1 MEDLIGGGY
10 CLKHTSTICAELEDF
25 IKREEITLHYF
36 AGSSGINAGTLS
48 GILNGNRP
56 IAIGQLDRMTYAMGL
71 PEGSLYDLYIDEFFI
86 PPVSH
91 WRRLRPFMIRCAEL
105 KKCSCIRRISN
116 RLLKDL
122 RQITGIYDTA
132 EILFEKGLYEAAAIL
147 YESVIASER
156 SSHSERLA
164 ISYYRLFQIFQND
177 SHKGYNAAIQFLP
190 YRYRLPEA
198 YALNG
203 LLMLAEVH
211 AVRFSW
217 TEVENYADELSDLAF
232 KLYKRQV
239 WKSGD
244 FNPDRPLVYYYG
256 KSYLFKAASYEY
268 RGMFAEAKN
277 WISEYADLSWFEGLD
292 QQGLDEVDNLKLFAK
307 ANYINLEIKAGD
319 RNRIPEYVCFLEDHP
334 DEVVEGLITLLES
347 ANRYHFFID
356 EIIIK
361 FSYKIEQY
369 RNVGTDHWLAQRGV
383 TNSYSKKAL
392 YNLRCSVFFQNFAVY
407 NFRKGLHREGL
418 KNLLYS
424 MAISVTLDNKEHI
437 VNSMV
442 MFELYRRFASDQ
454 QCQTYNNLCR
464 NLWDHEKVNVLGGSD
479 RAYI

>member
-1 MEDLIGGGY
+1 M
-10 CLKHTSTICAELEDF
+10 KHTSTICAELEDF
-25 IKREEITLHYF
+25 IKKEEITLHHF
-36 AGSSGINAGTLS
+36 AGTSGINAGTLS

-56 IAIGQLDRMTYAMGL
+56 IAIGQLDRMTCAMGL
-71 PEGSLYDLYIDEFFI
+71 PEGSLYDLYVDEFFV
-86 PPVSH
+86 PLAPH
-91 WRRLRPFMIRCAEL
+91 WRRLRPFILRCAEL
-105 KKCSCIRRISN
+105 EKYSCIRQISN
-116 RLLKDL
+116 KLLKDL

-132 EILFEKGLYEAAAIL
+132 EMLFGKGLYEAATIL
-147 YESVIASER
+147 YESVIDSER

-164 ISYYRLFQIFQND
+164 ISYYRLFQIYQSD
-177 SHKGYNAAIQFLP
+177 CRKGYKAAVQFLP

-217 TEVENYADELSDLAF
+217 VEVEKYADELNELAF
-232 KLYKRQV
+232 KLYKRRV
-239 WKSGD
+239 WKSGN

-277 WISEYADLSWFEGLD
+277 WISQYADLSWFEGLD
-292 QQGLDEVDNLKLFAK
+292 QQGMDEVNNLKLFAK
-307 ANYINLEIKAGD
+307 ANYMNLEIKAGD
-319 RNRIPEYVCFLEDHP
+319 RNRIPEYVCFLEENP
-334 DEVVEGLITLLES
+334 DEIVEGLITLLEA

-369 RNVGTDHWLAQRGV
+369 RNVDTDHGVVQRLAA
-383 TNSYSKKAL
+383 NSYTNEPSYK
-392 YNLRCSVFFQNFAVY
+392 LRCSVFFQNFAVY

-424 MAISVTLDNKEHI
+424 MAISVTLDNKERI

-464 NLWDHEKVNVLGGSD
+464 SMWDHEKVNVLGGSERD
-479 RAYI
+479 V